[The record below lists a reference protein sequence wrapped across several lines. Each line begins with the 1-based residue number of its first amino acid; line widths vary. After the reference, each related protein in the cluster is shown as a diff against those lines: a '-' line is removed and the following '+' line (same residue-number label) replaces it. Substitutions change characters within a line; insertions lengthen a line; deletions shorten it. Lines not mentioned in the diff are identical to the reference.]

1 MDPIAIVTGVAQVGI
16 KLAGIIKE
24 VRERTKDVP
33 QELSDWQGQIEAF
46 NEITRAV
53 QKEDFLRT
61 AEVCKILERCLEKL
75 DRIAGDLA
83 ELQTELDSLVKKTWS
98 AVCGEKKEDDIRKKF
113 SAFAEELGPLQIQ
126 LQLLSSKRTQDKLD
140 TVHRNQER
148 YHEKCLKALFCT
160 VPEVT
165 NPKDDRAGLLTS
177 KGQIVE
183 GTCDWIVNKSEFI
196 EWERK
201 RGILWISGGPGLGKT
216 MLSIH
221 LTRHIEDMSTSDHE
235 KSQQST
241 TIYFFCNSSQRSS
254 GISLIRGLISQLLH
268 SNGALYKHILPDF
281 KARGTSIFES
291 NQSSFETLWRMFIAM
306 VHENSLGNVSC
317 ILDGLDECDKEWL
330 EVLTIKIKEL
340 PIIAPRLGL
349 IVVSRE
355 YPTCLSNSMGNSPR
369 ICLDPDSKDEINA
382 GLELY
387 IASQMAELTKTSNG
401 RFPPTLLQKVEKT
414 IREKCDG
421 TYLWISFAIKELQ
434 TKEPSEVEDVLRG
447 MPKGLDDMYARMLN
461 QIDESRRDVAE
472 RLLRWCT
479 FLRGTLT
486 LGHVVGVLIDA
497 CQGGETLDPLEAA
510 RGFVAYC
517 GHLLSIEQSQPID
530 ERVSIYAIE
539 SYKIK
544 YLKITFVHQSVRD
557 FLTRTVQSKTV
568 STWLAPF
575 EPTREN
581 AVLASECLG
590 YIEKHH
596 DSRLSMSLA
605 ETDSISDDFL
615 MYALGNWFRH
625 TREAGNAFGPD
636 FLNKHSKILANEHS
650 KELRVPL
657 RSDGYFVGL
666 VQRYEGPT
674 GLLGLACYAGIE
686 HLARQLVQA
695 RTKPFRRLPRAV
707 YHLRVFKASDYDT
720 EGLSPLHI
728 AVREGLISI
737 AKALIDSGADIDHCG
752 YNPLAKKL
760 TPLSTTI
767 GYEPLHSNEMAE
779 FLLQNGA
786 DPNAGFPPAICL
798 VAGKVSNKP
807 RERIQEIRLL
817 LKYGAD
823 VRKRGI
829 DQRNA
834 LHEALRTTE
843 RLRSGMSRNTRSE
856 ARTEALQRHDC
867 GILDVLEV
875 LACAPHGREAA
886 GAVDVHGE
894 TVFLLAARSMAAHY
908 CNPAKWGA
916 ERAAQAKDMKYLRWL
931 LDPSM
936 GISDLLGRRNKR
948 GENVLHIASHLG
960 KAEVELFLKA
970 GEGLD
975 VTARDYNGDTPLH
988 RAADL
993 WNADVIKA
1001 LLATGRVIDVNCVN
1015 KHGQTPLHLLATSNY
1030 WRRHFYSGATDLPEL
1045 DCGTEALE
1053 SQIRDSLRALVRSG
1067 ADLKARDL
1075 DRGET
1080 ACEMIAGM
1088 MLEVTDWGGGPH
1100 WIYPNRPDFYRAFLP
1115 RLQKAFKDIELELGG
1130 GSG

>member
-148 YHEKCLKALFCT
+148 YHVQADVMNNGTDEEKCLKALFCT

-235 KSQQST
+235 QSQQST

-340 PIIAPRLGL
+340 PSIAPRLGL

-414 IREKCDG
+414 IRKKCDG

-434 TKEPSEVEDVLRG
+434 TKEPSEVEEVLRG

-517 GHLLSIEQSQPID
+517 GHLLSIEQSQSID
-530 ERVSIYAIE
+530 ERESIYEIN

-544 YLKITFVHQSVRD
+544 SLKITFVHQSVRD

-590 YIEKHH
+590 YIKKHH
-596 DSRLSMSLA
+596 DSRFPWFLA
-605 ETDSISDDFL
+605 GRDSISADFL
-615 MYALGNWFRH
+615 KYALQNWFRH

-650 KELRVPL
+650 KELRVL
-657 RSDGYFVGL
+657 LDGNEGL
-666 VQRYEGPT
+666 YNRYEGPT

-686 HLARQLVQA
+686 HLVKQLVQA

-707 YHLRVFKASDYDT
+707 YHLRVFKASDYDI

-737 AKALIDSGADIDHCG
+737 VKALIDSGADINQRG
-752 YNPLAKKL
+752 YDPRKKGL
-760 TPLSTTI
+760 TPLSTI
-767 GYEPLHSNEMAE
+767 VSSIPLHHNEMAA

-786 DPNAGFPPAICL
+786 DPNAGFPPTISL
-798 VAGKVSNKP
+798 VAEKFWNKP
-807 RERIQEIRLL
+807 REKIQEIRLL

-823 VRKRGI
+823 VRKRGVQ
-829 DQRNA
+829 QRNA
-834 LHEALRTTE
+834 LHEALRATQGSRHSFSGDPWPAPLGIL
-843 RLRSGMSRNTRSE
+843 RLNVRNSMYE
-856 ARTEALQRHDC
+856 AHGG

-886 GAVDVHGE
+886 RAVDVDGE
-894 TVFLLAARSMAAHY
+894 TVFLLATRSMAAHY
-908 CNPAKWGA
+908 DNPAEWGA
-916 ERAAQAKDMKYLRWL
+916 ERAAQARDRRCLRWL

-936 GISDLLGRRNKR
+936 GISHLLGRRNKH

-993 WNADVIKA
+993 WNTDVIKA

-1080 ACEMIAGM
+1080 ACEMIAEG
-1088 MLEVTDWGGGPH
+1088 V
-1100 WIYPNRPDFYRAFLP
+1100 
-1115 RLQKAFKDIELELGG
+1115 
-1130 GSG
+1130 

>member
-1 MDPIAIVTGVAQVGI
+1 MNNGTD
-16 KLAGIIKE
+16 E
-24 VRERTKDVP
+24 
-33 QELSDWQGQIEAF
+33 
-46 NEITRAV
+46 
-53 QKEDFLRT
+53 
-61 AEVCKILERCLEKL
+61 
-75 DRIAGDLA
+75 
-83 ELQTELDSLVKKTWS
+83 
-98 AVCGEKKEDDIRKKF
+98 
-113 SAFAEELGPLQIQ
+113 
-126 LQLLSSKRTQDKLD
+126 
-140 TVHRNQER
+140 
-148 YHEKCLKALFCT
+148 EKCLKALFCT

-235 KSQQST
+235 QSQQST

-340 PIIAPRLGL
+340 PSIAPRLGL

-387 IASQMAELTKTSNG
+387 IASQMAELAKTSNG

-486 LGHVVGVLIDA
+486 LGHVAGVLIDA

-517 GHLLSIEQSQPID
+517 GHLLSIEQSQSID
-530 ERVSIYAIE
+530 ERESIYEIE
-539 SYKIK
+539 S
-544 YLKITFVHQSVRD
+544 LKITFVHQSVRD

-590 YIEKHH
+590 YIEKRH
-596 DSRLSMSLA
+596 DSRLSRSLA
-605 ETDSISDDFL
+605 GRDSISHNFL
-615 MYALGNWFRH
+615 MYAVFNWFRH

-636 FLNKHSKILANEHS
+636 FLNKHLKIFASHS

-657 RSDGYFVGL
+657 RGGGHLLSHQDFN
-666 VQRYEGPT
+666 GPT

-686 HLARQLVQA
+686 HLVKQLVHA

-707 YHLRVFKASDYDT
+707 YHLRVFKASDYGT
-720 EGLSPLHI
+720 NGLSPLHI
-728 AVREGLISI
+728 AVREGLISTV
-737 AKALIDSGADIDHCG
+737 KALIDSGADINHC
-752 YNPLAKKL
+752 YNSGAKKL
-760 TPLSTTI
+760 TPLSTAI
-767 GYEPLHSNEMAE
+767 GYESLRE
-779 FLLQNGA
+779 FLFQ
-786 DPNAGFPPAICL
+786 
-798 VAGKVSNKP
+798 VSAVP
-807 RERIQEIRLL
+807 YRI
-817 LKYGAD
+817 
-823 VRKRGI
+823 
-829 DQRNA
+829 
-834 LHEALRTTE
+834 
-843 RLRSGMSRNTRSE
+843 S
-856 ARTEALQRHDC
+856 
-867 GILDVLEV
+867 
-875 LACAPHGREAA
+875 
-886 GAVDVHGE
+886 
-894 TVFLLAARSMAAHY
+894 
-908 CNPAKWGA
+908 
-916 ERAAQAKDMKYLRWL
+916 WL
-931 LDPSM
+931 
-936 GISDLLGRRNKR
+936 
-948 GENVLHIASHLG
+948 
-960 KAEVELFLKA
+960 F
-970 GEGLD
+970 
-975 VTARDYNGDTPLH
+975 
-988 RAADL
+988 
-993 WNADVIKA
+993 
-1001 LLATGRVIDVNCVN
+1001 
-1015 KHGQTPLHLLATSNY
+1015 
-1030 WRRHFYSGATDLPEL
+1030 
-1045 DCGTEALE
+1045 
-1053 SQIRDSLRALVRSG
+1053 
-1067 ADLKARDL
+1067 
-1075 DRGET
+1075 
-1080 ACEMIAGM
+1080 
-1088 MLEVTDWGGGPH
+1088 
-1100 WIYPNRPDFYRAFLP
+1100 
-1115 RLQKAFKDIELELGG
+1115 
-1130 GSG
+1130 